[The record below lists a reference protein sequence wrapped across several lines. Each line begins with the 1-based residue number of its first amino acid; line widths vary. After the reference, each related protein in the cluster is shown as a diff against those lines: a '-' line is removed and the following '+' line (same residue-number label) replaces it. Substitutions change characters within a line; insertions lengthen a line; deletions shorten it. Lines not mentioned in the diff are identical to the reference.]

1 MLKEYD
7 TFQHPGEM
15 KRRWF
20 SDDYFDVIVWQDNAC
35 AITEFQLCYDKNGKE
50 RAVTW
55 TRGGGFRH
63 NRIDTGESSPLKN
76 QSPILLADGLFPA
89 SEVLGIFIVNS
100 GEIEPYI
107 RSFIADRLKDYYI
120 A

>member
-20 SDDYFDVIVWQDNAC
+20 SDDYFDLIVWQDDAS
-35 AITEFQLCYDKNGKE
+35 AISKFQLCYDKSGKE

-55 TRGGGFRH
+55 TRGEGFSH
-63 NRIDTGESSPLKN
+63 NLIDTGESSPLKN

-89 SEVLGIFIVNS
+89 NEVLNIFIANC
-100 GEIEPYI
+100 GEIELHI
-107 RSFIADRLKDYYI
+107 RSFITDQLKDYHI